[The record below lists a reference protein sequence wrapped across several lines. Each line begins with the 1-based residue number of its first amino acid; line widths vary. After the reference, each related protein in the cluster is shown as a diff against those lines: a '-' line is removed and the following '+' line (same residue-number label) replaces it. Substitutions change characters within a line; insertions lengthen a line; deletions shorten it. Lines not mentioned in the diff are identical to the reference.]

1 MTSRVERDTVEPGVR
16 RYGRGRDP
24 RLSRPSRPAT
34 LLRVS
39 GVGGADGREEDAG
52 SMGMTGRDGLFG
64 IASRGF
70 AAVANPGA
78 AGCGFST
85 RWACGFAVFGEC
97 GMRPSCP
104 ARERGGERL
113 EPLVSSSPFD
123 GVTTAPLP
131 ASMKWTL
138 PEVVG
143 WPSRAQEKT
152 GSGSIYIV
160 SLQPDFQGVRA
171 LDPPRPRALTP

>member
-1 MTSRVERDTVEPGVR
+1 MR

-104 ARERGGERL
+104 ARERGGERR
-113 EPLVSSSPFD
+113 EPLVSSSPF
-123 GVTTAPLP
+123 GGFTTAPLP
-131 ASMKWTL
+131 ASMEWTL

-171 LDPPRPRALTP
+171 LEILKRVRPR